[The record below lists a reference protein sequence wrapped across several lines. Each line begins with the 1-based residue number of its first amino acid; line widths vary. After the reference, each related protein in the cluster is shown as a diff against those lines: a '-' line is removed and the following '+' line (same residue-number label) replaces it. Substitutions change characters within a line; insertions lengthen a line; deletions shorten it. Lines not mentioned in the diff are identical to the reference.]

1 MSDDR
6 IDISDLE
13 SFIDGLIISLDMLDG
28 ADPTQSKGFQ
38 ASLAKTIS
46 ALRTKRTAKFKPLPK
61 ILGNVT
67 KEDIKNYLL
76 KELEQLRD
84 YLDNQKYPR
93 GNKFDLVKKIVH
105 LRAEINRI

>member
-1 MSDDR
+1 MNDDK

-13 SFIDGLIISLDMLDG
+13 SFISGLQTSLDMLDG

-38 ASLAKTIS
+38 SQLAKTIS
-46 ALRTKRTAKFKPLPK
+46 ALRIKRFEKFEPLPK

-76 KELEQLRD
+76 KELEQLMR
-84 YLDNQKYPR
+84 YLDTQEYPR
-93 GNKFDLVKKIVH
+93 SKFDLVKKIVH

>member
-1 MSDDR
+1 MSDNR

-13 SFIDGLIISLDMLDG
+13 SFITGLKTSLDMLDG
-28 ADPTQSKGFQ
+28 ADPSQSKGFQ

-46 ALRTKRTAKFKPLPK
+46 ALRIKRTEKFEPLPK

-76 KELEQLRD
+76 KELEQLMD
-84 YLDNQKYPR
+84 YLDNQKYPK
-93 GNKFDLVKKIVH
+93 GKFDLVKKIVH
-105 LRAEINRI
+105 LRAEINRM

>member
-1 MSDDR
+1 MSDR

-13 SFIDGLIISLDMLDG
+13 SFIDGLKTSLDMLDG
-28 ADPTQSKGFQ
+28 ADPSQSKGFQ

-46 ALRTKRTAKFKPLPK
+46 TLRIKRTEKFKPLPK

-67 KEDIKNYLL
+67 KDDIKNYLL
-76 KELEQLRD
+76 KELEQLMD

-93 GNKFDLVKKIVH
+93 GKFDLVKKIVH
-105 LRAEINRI
+105 LRAEINRM

>member
-1 MSDDR
+1 
-6 IDISDLE
+6 
-13 SFIDGLIISLDMLDG
+13 MLDG

-61 ILGNVT
+61 ILGSVT
-67 KEDIKNYLL
+67 KEDIKKYLL
-76 KELEQLRD
+76 KELETLTD
-84 YLDNQKYPR
+84 YLDNQKYPT
-93 GNKFDLVKKIVH
+93 GKFDLVKKIVH

>member
-1 MSDDR
+1 MSDNR
-6 IDISDLE
+6 IDISDFE
-13 SFIDGLIISLDMLDG
+13 SFIDGLKISLDMLDG
-28 ADPTQSKGFQ
+28 ADPSQSKGFQ

-46 ALRTKRTAKFKPLPK
+46 ALRIKRTEKFEPLPK

-76 KELEQLRD
+76 KELERLMD

-93 GNKFDLVKKIVH
+93 SKFDLVKKIVH
-105 LRAEINRI
+105 LRAEINRM

>member
-1 MSDDR
+1 MSQDR
-6 IDISDLE
+6 VDISDLE
-13 SFIDGLIISLDMLDG
+13 SFIDCLKTSVDMLGG
-28 ADPTQSKGFQ
+28 ADPSQSKGFQ

-46 ALRTKRTAKFKPLPK
+46 NLRIKRTEKFKPLPK

-76 KELEQLRD
+76 KELEQLMD
-84 YLDNQKYPR
+84 YLDNNKYPR
-93 GNKFDLVKKIVH
+93 GKFDLVKKIVH

>member
-1 MSDDR
+1 MSEDR

-13 SFIDGLIISLDMLDG
+13 SFISGLQTSLDMLDG
-28 ADPTQSKGFQ
+28 ADPSQSKGFQ

-46 ALRTKRTAKFKPLPK
+46 TLRIKRTEKFKPLPK

-76 KELEQLRD
+76 KELEQLMD
-84 YLDNQKYPR
+84 YLDNQNFPR
-93 GNKFDLVKKIVH
+93 GKFDLVKKIVH
-105 LRAEINRI
+105 LRAEINRM

>member
-1 MSDDR
+1 MSDDK

-13 SFIDGLIISLDMLDG
+13 SFISGLKTALDMLDG
-28 ADPTQSKGFQ
+28 ADPSQSKGFQ

-46 ALRTKRTAKFKPLPK
+46 ALRIKRTEKFQPLPK

-67 KEDIKNYLL
+67 KEHIKNYLL
-76 KELEQLRD
+76 KELERLTD
-84 YLDNQKYPR
+84 YLDTQEYPR
-93 GNKFDLVKKIVH
+93 SKFDLVKKIVH